1 VWSLSLRDIRLGGP
15 DRVQEVLRAA
25 RDGRHVVVNATDY
38 ADLDIV
44 AAGLLGA
51 QEDGA
56 RVVVRSGPSMVKSIA
71 GVPDR
76 GPLEPGEIRSSV
88 GAGGG
93 GLIVVGSHVG
103 LSNRQLRAATARAD
117 VATVELAVSELVDGD
132 VPTVVRR
139 TSARV
144 RERLSEGHV
153 LLQTSR
159 TVRRG
164 TDAAASL
171 AIAREVSTALSETVA
186 SVRDLPA
193 WVIAKG
199 GITSHDVAVRGMG
212 IRRAVVL
219 GQLLPGAVS
228 VLVPIEVQQGSG
240 RVPFVVFAGNVGD
253 EQTLAHAIDVPSA
266 TTL

>member
-1 VWSLSLRDIRLGGP
+1 
-15 DRVQEVLRAA
+15 
-25 RDGRHVVVNATDY
+25 
-38 ADLDIV
+38 
-44 AAGLLGA
+44 
-51 QEDGA
+51 
-56 RVVVRSGPSMVKSIA
+56 MVKSIA

-76 GPLEPGEIRSSV
+76 GPLGPEEIRSSM
-88 GAGGG
+88 GTAGSG

-103 LSNRQLRAATARAD
+103 LTNRQLRAATARDD

-132 VPTVVRR
+132 VPAVVRR
-139 TSARV
+139 LSAQV
-144 RERLSEGHV
+144 RGRLSDGHV

-159 TVRRG
+159 TVHRG
-164 TDAAASL
+164 ADAAPSL
-171 AIAREVSTALSETVA
+171 AIARQVSTALSETVA

-228 VLVPIEVQQGSG
+228 VLDPTE
-240 RVPFVVFAGNVGD
+240 
-253 EQTLAHAIDVPSA
+253 
-266 TTL
+266 